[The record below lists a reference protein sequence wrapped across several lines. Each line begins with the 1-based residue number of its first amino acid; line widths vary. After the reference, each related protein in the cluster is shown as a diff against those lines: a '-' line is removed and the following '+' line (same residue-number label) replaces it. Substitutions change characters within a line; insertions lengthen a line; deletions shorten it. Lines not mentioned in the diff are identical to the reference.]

1 MKISQLITFL
11 FLIGNVHAFAP
22 STFARPSAVTRV
34 FSTEAAEETESPPA
48 APVAPSPPVSSP
60 GGKIV
65 PVNQETVEFTAGIVG
80 GVAGFAIGGPVLGAI
95 FAAAA
100 NYASKNDA
108 EVGEVVTA
116 ISKSS
121 IEVFNY
127 LSKLDSKYE
136 VLDNA
141 KSTLESTLDKVK
153 SSGKADPAVVEKL
166 EKALSSTTSK
176 INEINDEYDLV
187 GAGTTALGV
196 IGDLVER
203 AINKAGELNED
214 YKLSDRALEAVKTAV
229 DKTKKA

>member
-1 MKISQLITFL
+1 M
-11 FLIGNVHAFAP
+11 IGNAHAFAP

-34 FSTEAAEETESPPA
+34 FSTEAAETESAPA
-48 APVAPSPPVSSP
+48 APVAPSPPASSP
-60 GGKIV
+60 GGKLV

-121 IEVFNY
+121 IEVYNY
-127 LSKLDSKYE
+127 LSKIDAKYE

-153 SSGKADPAVVEKL
+153 SSGNADPAVVEKL

-176 INEINDEYDLV
+176 IKEINDEYDLV

-203 AINKAGELNED
+203 AVKKAGELNED
-214 YKLSDRALEAVKTAV
+214 YKLSDRALDAVKSAV